1 VYRGFFWFYFI
12 NEHLLRFLNLRYPR
26 DYNTVPRPTFLILH
40 LVWIFPWSVFLPAAL
55 RTQNLANDTRA
66 QSLRLIA
73 ILWIVFLLVFLSFS
87 TTQEYYS
94 MPIYPALCLLVGSA
108 LTSAPRAWI
117 KIGYRILAAF
127 GIIFGVAAGHVLYEI
142 RGIKPVGDIASALTQ
157 NPEAYTLSLGHIQD
171 LTLRS
176 FAYLRG
182 PLLFSAAAIGLGT
195 LAACLTWGKREGP
208 LCLAVMMVLFTY
220 ASKEAMAVFD
230 PYLSSRPLADAI
242 THGPEGQLVLE
253 GHYYPAS
260 SVVFYTNRPAL
271 LYNGRAENLLYG
283 SASPGAPPVFIG
295 DAELTELWKRD
306 RRLYLVAPVTSR
318 PQLERLLGT
327 ARVYAER
334 GGKCVLSNLP

>member
-1 VYRGFFWFYFI
+1 
-12 NEHLLRFLNLRYPR
+12 
-26 DYNTVPRPTFLILH
+26 
-40 LVWIFPWSVFLPAAL
+40 
-55 RTQNLANDTRA
+55 
-66 QSLRLIA
+66 
-73 ILWIVFLLVFLSFS
+73 
-87 TTQEYYS
+87 
-94 MPIYPALCLLVGSA
+94 
-108 LTSAPRAWI
+108 
-117 KIGYRILAAF
+117 
-127 GIIFGVAAGHVLYEI
+127 
-142 RGIKPVGDIASALTQ
+142 
-157 NPEAYTLSLGHIQD
+157 
-171 LTLRS
+171 
-176 FAYLRG
+176 
-182 PLLFSAAAIGLGT
+182 
-195 LAACLTWGKREGP
+195 
-208 LCLAVMMVLFTY
+208 
-220 ASKEAMAVFD
+220 
-230 PYLSSRPLADAI
+230 AI